1 MTGIPISILSQ
12 TEGDRLLK
20 LNGRLREKIM
30 GQDDAIDIVVKVL
43 LKNRA
48 TPSKQNQPI
57 GLFLFLGIL

>member
-1 MTGIPISILSQ
+1 
-12 TEGDRLLK
+12 
-20 LNGRLREKIM
+20 M